1 MPTET
6 LTYGTDHSLQTV
18 TVTTF
23 SHSSPTG
30 YWLVLIHGGA
40 WRDPTQTAANY
51 LAPVSTLLTPKI
63 TSNTTPLP
71 ITGLASISYRLGAH
85 PSHPQDAS
93 STAVHDLRTAK
104 HPDHIH
110 DVQAALA
117 FLQAR
122 YAFGDRYLLVG
133 HSCGAMLAFQA
144 VMGQFRR
151 GMDAAAVPRGILG
164 MAGIYD
170 LRLIRDMHKDVAAYE
185 EIVVGAFGGEES
197 AWDAASPAV
206 VKGADGVEGGWGG
219 TPRLA
224 VLAHSSDDG
233 LVDLEQRDAMRNALR
248 RWEATSPGRAVE
260 QLDLTGRHD
269 EAWEKG
275 DELARGIVFA
285 LERLRA
291 MESA

>member
-23 SHSSPTG
+23 SEPSATG

-51 LAPVSTLLTPKI
+51 LAPVSALLTPKI
-63 TSNTTPLP
+63 TTNTTHLP
-71 ITGLASISYRLGAH
+71 IAGIASISYRLGAH

-93 STAVHDLRTAK
+93 STPLHDLRTAK
-104 HPDHIH
+104 HPDHLH

-117 FLQAR
+117 FLQTR

-133 HSCGAMLAFQA
+133 HSCGAILAFQV
-144 VMGQFRR
+144 VMGRFR
-151 GMDAAAVPRGILG
+151 GADAASVPRGILG

-170 LRLIRDMHKDVAAYE
+170 LRLIRDMHKDVAAYQ
-185 EIVVGAFGGEES
+185 EIVEGAFGSEES

-206 VKGADGVEGGWGG
+206 VEGADGVEGGWGG
-219 TPRLA
+219 APRLA
-224 VLAHSSDDG
+224 VLAHSSEDG
-233 LVDLEQRDAMRNALR
+233 LVDPEQRDAMRNALR
-248 RWEATSPGRAVE
+248 RWEAASPGRAVE
-260 QLDLTGRHD
+260 LLDITGQHD

-275 DELARGIVFA
+275 DELARGIIFA
-285 LERLRA
+285 LEKLRA
-291 MESA
+291 MES